1 MGQSNIDTYEVGTIQ
16 GLQDIRRYL
25 FQDVFD
31 FAGEIRNENISK
43 GNFRFA
49 GVQFLN
55 SILNI
60 IDTIP
65 QTNFNKIIQN
75 YVEMNI
81 AHPFR
86 KGNGSETRLLL
97 DSILKQELRI
107 VVDRTQ
113 ISKKD
118 YLSAMERSPA
128 DDLEI
133 RIIIKASLTDD
144 LHNHDVF
151 MKGLEQSYMYELSDD
166 SEFTNLSAIIS
177 KAKKNKQTET
187 RLKQTSIKDKER

>member
-1 MGQSNIDTYEVGTIQ
+1 MI
-16 GLQDIRRYL
+16 
-25 FQDVFD
+25 

-86 KGNGSETRLLL
+86 KGNGRETRLLL

-118 YLSAMERSPA
+118 YLSAMERSPRM
-128 DDLEI
+128 I
-133 RIIIKASLTDD
+133 
-144 LHNHDVF
+144 
-151 MKGLEQSYMYELSDD
+151 
-166 SEFTNLSAIIS
+166 
-177 KAKKNKQTET
+177 
-187 RLKQTSIKDKER
+187 